1 MFISGF
7 LHENQKNHLWQ
18 LCQNASDIAEH
29 FPDPSFVSKL
39 LCVCVCVCLEE
50 SMQAEVKAAKGINY
64 ALAMSESCL
73 KARAP
78 SNPHFLGYR
87 RFVMATRV
95 AFTHVEVQFPRVP
108 AGDSRLF
115 NVPASI

>member
-1 MFISGF
+1 
-7 LHENQKNHLWQ
+7 
-18 LCQNASDIAEH
+18 
-29 FPDPSFVSKL
+29 
-39 LCVCVCVCLEE
+39 
-50 SMQAEVKAAKGINY
+50 MQAEVKAAKGINY